1 MVWYGCFKSSEGQA
15 KLTLTI
21 ATSNMKEMILRI
33 TYCKRSWA
41 RRQAKL
47 LEKATQREK
56 ERADDYK
63 LLLLLRDQFEQR
75 KLIFAK
81 TRNINLF
88 AQENRKESAEK
99 KQKNIKQKLDPQYLM
114 CFWLFLIILVVFF
127 FLMFA
132 LFCFFSVCKTLHSP
146 CYSAWESVGSK
157 FPRRMSPAFW
167 QTRGTYSMNAAS
179 SAGNVPKPWTPTSL
193 GLFKMFPAVI
203 EYVE

>member
-1 MVWYGCFKSSEGQA
+1 
-15 KLTLTI
+15 
-21 ATSNMKEMILRI
+21 MKYVILRI

-47 LEKATQREK
+47 LEKATQRER
-56 ERADDYK
+56 ESWWWL

-88 AQENRKESAEK
+88 AK
-99 KQKNIKQKLDPQYLM
+99 KTGKNHQKKKHIKQKLDPQYLI
-114 CFWLFLIILVVFF
+114 CFWLFWLFSS

-132 LFCFFSVCKTLHSP
+132 LVCFFPVRPYTLHVVGLLSLVLVR
-146 CYSAWESVGSK
+146 VGSQLDEN
-157 FPRRMSPAFW
+157 FQGGWVQHSGR
-167 QTRGTYSMNAAS
+167 QEGH
-179 SAGNVPKPWTPTSL
+179 VPWTLLQVQEMCQSPELLRHLDHFGSL
-193 GLFKMFPAVI
+193 GSLEFSMFPAVI